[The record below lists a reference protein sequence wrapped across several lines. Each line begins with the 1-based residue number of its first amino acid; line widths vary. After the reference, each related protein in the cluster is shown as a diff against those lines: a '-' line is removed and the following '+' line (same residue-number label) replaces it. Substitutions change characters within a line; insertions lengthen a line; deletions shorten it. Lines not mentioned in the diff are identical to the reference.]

1 MIARGLR
8 LAAASLFTMAA
19 LAPGA
24 SHADDPSGYVGKGA
38 LVVQTSLPLPGTG
51 GDTKLTVGGTIAFE
65 ERDPLVRID
74 VLSLGIPGADP
85 TMSALMATQLF
96 PPGGFT
102 VIYDRKLSTYTI
114 WSNAKRE
121 YYTPPLTA
129 ATAPTPTP
137 TPLPVPNASATPSA
151 SNGVFAIFSFLKSL
165 KDDKAFTISLT
176 MTGHGTVNGHPA
188 TGLTFQYLKTTKS
201 GETSDFHGQ
210 LQLADDLNEI
220 PVEIAAS
227 VKTKSIPQSS
237 LRLDATSIAQAN
249 PPDADFAVPAGYA
262 RANSLGDVIGK
273 TLPL

>member
-1 MIARGLR
+1 MIARAAR
-8 LAAASLFTMAA
+8 VAAASLFAVAA

-51 GDTKLTVGGTIAFE
+51 GDTKLTVGGNIAFE
-65 ERDPLVRID
+65 ERDPFVRID

-102 VIYDRKLSTYTI
+102 VVYDRKLSTYTI

-121 YYTPPLTA
+121 YFTPPLTA
-129 ATAPTPTP
+129 ATAPNPTP
-137 TPLPVPNASATPSA
+137 VPVPNPSATPSA
-151 SNGVFAIFSFLKSL
+151 ANGLFAIFSFLKSL

-188 TGLTFQYLKTTKS
+188 TGLTFQYLTTTKS

-210 LQLADDLNEI
+210 LQLADDLSEI

-249 PPDADFAVPAGYA
+249 PPGTDFAVPSGYA
-262 RANSLGDVIGK
+262 RANSLGEVIGK